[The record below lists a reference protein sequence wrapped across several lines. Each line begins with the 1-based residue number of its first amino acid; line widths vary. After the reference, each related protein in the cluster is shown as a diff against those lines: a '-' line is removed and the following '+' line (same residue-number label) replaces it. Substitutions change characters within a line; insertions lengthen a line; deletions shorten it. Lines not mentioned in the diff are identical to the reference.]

1 LDGSAA
7 SFDAS
12 MTGVDASIKGV
23 DPSTVVVD
31 ASLCLVDPSMGLVD
45 PSNRGVDPSTVVVA
59 AAMAIVDRAMAV
71 VARSENKFF
80 VRPGLRRSCM
90 ASAKADHTGMRTVPE
105 TRLGKIEF
113 YESRLGPWAA
123 SGAAIGLAI
132 DSILALAAKTAAARA
147 AYDTHLAAAA
157 AARAATTDFY
167 QTVTAMH
174 GDPGAGSDMIATI
187 RNYAQVQD
195 DPEVYTLAQIPPPA
209 SPGTPPPPGVPTDFG
224 VELLASGALSLTW
237 KSRNP
242 RGVGGTIYELVRQVD
257 GGAFTFV
264 GSTGS
269 RVFTDDTVPAGA
281 AAVTYQITA
290 VRSTAR
296 GKPARHT
303 VRFGGA
309 GNETGTGVALAA

>member
-1 LDGSAA
+1 
-7 SFDAS
+7 
-12 MTGVDASIKGV
+12 
-23 DPSTVVVD
+23 
-31 ASLCLVDPSMGLVD
+31 
-45 PSNRGVDPSTVVVA
+45 
-59 AAMAIVDRAMAV
+59 
-71 VARSENKFF
+71 
-80 VRPGLRRSCM
+80 
-90 ASAKADHTGMRTVPE
+90 MRTVPDN
-105 TRLGKIEF
+105 RLGKIEF

-123 SGAAIGLAI
+123 SGNAIGLAM

-147 AYDTHLAAAA
+147 AYDTHIAAAA

-167 QTVTAMH
+167 QTVAAMH

-195 DPEVYTLAQIPPPA
+195 DPEVYALAQIPPPA
-209 SPGTPPPPGVPTDFG
+209 TPAAPPPPGVPTDFR
-224 VELLASGALSLTW
+224 VDLLASGALSLTW

-242 RGVGGTIYELVRQVD
+242 RGAGGTIYELVRQVD

-281 AAVTYQITA
+281 AVVTYQITA

-303 VRFGGA
+303 VRFGTDQA
-309 GNETGTGVALAA
+309 GDATGTGVAFAA